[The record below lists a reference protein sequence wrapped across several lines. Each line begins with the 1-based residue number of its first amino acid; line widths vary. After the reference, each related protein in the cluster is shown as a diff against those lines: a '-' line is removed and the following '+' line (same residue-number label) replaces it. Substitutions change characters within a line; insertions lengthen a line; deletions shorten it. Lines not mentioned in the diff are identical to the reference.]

1 VKIEGPLLNA
11 TFISRPNR
19 FITIIKIDEKLYKS
33 HLADPGRLKE
43 LLIPGADLLVRPV
56 VKSSTNR
63 KTKFSTIMINY
74 KGQLISLVSTLPNKF
89 VQESI
94 NKNQL
99 PMFKKYK
106 IIVSEFIIGRHR
118 IDFLLNNLRNEDFL
132 LEVKSVTF
140 VKNGIAKFPDAITN
154 RGKKHVNLLSDLVRR
169 GKKAG
174 VLFVCQ
180 RSDAISFGLM
190 WDRDPQFSK
199 ALLDGYKIGLKIWCI
214 SVNLSVN
221 AMSFKKEL
229 PVHLDRDFI

>member
-1 VKIEGPLLNA
+1 LRVKIKGPLLNA

-19 FITIIKIDEKLYKS
+19 FITIIKIDKKLHKS

-43 LLIPGADLLVRPV
+43 LLIPGVDLLVRPI
-56 VKSSTNR
+56 KSSTNR
-63 KTKFSTIMINY
+63 KTRFSTIMVNH

-94 NKNQL
+94 NKKQL
-99 PMFKKYK
+99 PMFEKYK
-106 IIVSEFIIGRHR
+106 IIVPEFTIGHHR
-118 IDFLLNNLRNEDFL
+118 IDFLLNDLRNKDFL

-140 VKNGIAKFPDAITN
+140 VKNGIAKFPDSITD
-154 RGKKHVNLLSDLVRR
+154 RGRKHVNLLSDLVKN

-174 VLFVCQ
+174 ILFVCQ
-180 RSDAISFGLM
+180 RSDAISFSPM

-199 ALLDGYKIGLKIWCI
+199 ALLKGYKIGLKIWCI

-229 PVHLDRDFI
+229 PVHLDRD